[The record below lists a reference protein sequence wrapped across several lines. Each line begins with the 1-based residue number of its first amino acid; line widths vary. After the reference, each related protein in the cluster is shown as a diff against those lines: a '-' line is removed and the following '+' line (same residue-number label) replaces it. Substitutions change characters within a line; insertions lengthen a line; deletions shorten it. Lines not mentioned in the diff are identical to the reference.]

1 MRILITSIVD
11 LKKSAHNS
19 RLHQFLKYL
28 SKRHEITVL
37 SVNDWWKAEWDDKT
51 KEYNKDFGHLFDRIS
66 TLYMTEKKVSPVL
79 QEVYSIKTA
88 NNLLEKIEYRDFD
101 VHFNYNTL
109 ISGYVVAKKMDSAG
123 VNTIYDIAD
132 DLPEMIRKSPQIPN
146 LLLRPIGGVIGN
158 LVMKKNIHISKKITF
173 TTDSLRHSC
182 GIPLNK
188 SELVPNGVDTE
199 LFKEYPSDEI
209 KKELGISNNFVVGH
223 VGVFR
228 EWIDLEP
235 LFGAL
240 KQLLDENLNIKLL
253 LVGGGVGYEKNVEL
267 AKEYD
272 LLKNIIFTGTVPY
285 TQVPKYISCM
295 DVCVI
300 PFKVD
305 RVSQNSLPLKLFEY
319 MACEKPVI
327 STKVEGIIESVG
339 DMVLYASNTSEYMS
353 EITKLYND
361 EELRRSMGLKGRR
374 FVEENY
380 NWEKIVRKLE
390 TTLKT
395 AMGGG
400 Q

>member
-1 MRILITSIVD
+1 MKILVTSIVD

-28 SKRHEITVL
+28 SKNHEITVL
-37 SVNDWWKAEWDDKT
+37 SINDWWKAEWDDKSV
-51 KEYNKDFGHLFDRIS
+51 EYSKDFEEDFRRIKIS
-66 TLYMTEKKVSPVL
+66 YLTERRKSPIL
-79 QEVYSIKTA
+79 QEIYSIRTV
-88 NNLLEKIEYRDFD
+88 NDLLKKIGYNSFD

-109 ISGYVVAKKMDSAG
+109 ISGYIVAKKMKSVG
-123 VNTIYDIAD
+123 VDTIYDIAD

-146 LLLRPIGGVIGN
+146 LLRPIGGFIGN
-158 LVMKKNIHISKKITF
+158 LVMKKNIHISKKVTF

-209 KKELGISNNFVVGH
+209 KKELGISNNFVVGY

-235 LFGAL
+235 LFAAV
-240 KQLLDENLNIKLL
+240 KQLDENLNIKLL
-253 LVGGGVGYEKNVEL
+253 MVGGGVGYEKNVQL

-272 LLKNIIFTGTVPY
+272 LLKNVIFTGTVPY

-300 PFKVD
+300 PFKLD
-305 RVSQNSLPLKLFEY
+305 AVSQNSLPLKLFEY

-327 STKVEGIIESVG
+327 STKVEGIMTAVQNKI
-339 DMVLYASNTSEYMS
+339 LYASNTEEYKNK
-353 EITKLYND
+353 IIALYND
-361 EELRRSMGLKGRR
+361 EGLRKRLGFKGRM
-374 FVEENY
+374 FVEKNY
-380 NWEKIVRKLE
+380 NWSNITSKLEKILLGVSS
-390 TTLKT
+390 
-395 AMGGG
+395 
-400 Q
+400 

>member
-19 RLHQFLKYL
+19 RLHQFLKCL

-37 SVNDWWKAEWDDKT
+37 SVNDWWKAEWDNKS
-51 KEYNKDFGHLFDRIS
+51 KEYSKDFKDLFNRIS
-66 TLYMTEKKVSPVL
+66 ILYLTGKKISPVL
-79 QEVYSIKTA
+79 QEIYSVKTV
-88 NNLLEKIEYRDFD
+88 NDLLEKIAYRDFD

-109 ISGYVVAKKMDSAG
+109 ISGYTVAKKMNQVG

-132 DLPEMIRKSPQIPN
+132 DLPEMIKESPQIPN
-146 LLLRPIGGVIGN
+146 FLKPIGGFIGD
-158 LVMKKNIHISKKITF
+158 LMMKKNIHISKEVTF
-173 TTDSLRHSC
+173 TTNSLRHSC
-182 GIPLNK
+182 KIPLNK
-188 SELVPNGVDTE
+188 SKLVPNGVDIE

-235 LFGAL
+235 LFAAV
-240 KQLLDENLNIKLL
+240 KQLNKNLNIKLL
-253 LVGGGVGYEKNVEL
+253 MVGGGVEYKKNVEL
-267 AKEYD
+267 ANEYD
-272 LLKNIIFTGTVPY
+272 LLKDVIFTGTVPY
-285 TQVPKYISCM
+285 AQVPKYISCM

-319 MACEKPVI
+319 MACERPVI
-327 STKVEGIIESVG
+327 SAKVEGIIESVG
-339 DMVLYASNTSEYMS
+339 DMILYASNISEYVR

-361 EELRRSMGLKGRR
+361 EELRRKMGLEGRR
-374 FVEENY
+374 FVEKNY
-380 NWEKIVRKLE
+380 NWVEITSKLEKIFE
-390 TTLKT
+390 ELKDK
-395 AMGGG
+395 
-400 Q
+400 